1 MNMLRPR
8 IIVTLLISNGGIVKT
23 TNFKNPKYIGDPV
36 NVVKIFNEKEIDEL
50 FVVDIDATKTNA
62 QPNYKLIER
71 MAKESSMPFCF
82 GGGISTPEQAGK
94 IISLGVE
101 KIAVSSAVIKNSH
114 LLTSISPKVGSQSVV
129 AVIDVKL
136 LDGVYKVWTNNGLK
150 DTSKNLTDVVLEFS
164 KENFGELVV
173 NSIDRDG
180 TQNGYDL
187 NLAAYVNSNIGV
199 PVSTLGGCGNF
210 EHMVEVVKK
219 CGLIGVSA
227 GSLFCFKGKFR
238 AVLPNYVTSDERQQI
253 YNSLH
258 VME

>member
-1 MNMLRPR
+1 M
-8 IIVTLLISNGGIVKT
+8 K
-23 TNFKNPKYIGDPV
+23 
-36 NVVKIFNEKEIDEL
+36 EKSQLEVL
-50 FVVDIDATKTNA
+50 AA
-62 QPNYKLIER
+62 
-71 MAKESSMPFCF
+71 
-82 GGGISTPEQAGK
+82 
-94 IISLGVE
+94 
-101 KIAVSSAVIKNSH
+101 SSAVIKNSH